1 VERSGAWRIEGH
13 RTAAHWVADAT
24 GVSVGEAVGTL
35 ETARRLEHLP
45 ATTGAFASGEMSETR
60 VKEVAAAAAECPEAE
75 PELLQA
81 ARTETVVGLKDR
93 CRRVRAGAQ
102 DEQYTYERIRRTRYL
117 RHWTDQQGAVRLEA
131 RLPPDDGGRVLAAL
145 EPHRAR
151 IAAEARA
158 DGRREPAEA
167 HAADALVALATAQAG
182 TGPGAMVQVRVDRDA
197 LARGRTKR
205 GEICEIPGI
214 GPIPVAAARRLASDA
229 VLAVVLTEGAEVT
242 AVAHLGRSVPSR
254 VRAALEARD
263 PTCVVPGCDVRQ
275 GLEIDHRIP
284 FAQGGPTTLDNLAR
298 LCRHHHYLKTHHRWR
313 LGGGPGNWTWTGPDP
328 PPQLSPR

>member
-1 VERSGAWRIEGH
+1 
-13 RTAAHWVADAT
+13 
-24 GVSVGEAVGTL
+24 
-35 ETARRLEHLP
+35 
-45 ATTGAFASGEMSETR
+45 
-60 VKEVAAAAAECPEAE
+60 
-75 PELLQA
+75 
-81 ARTETVVGLKDR
+81 
-93 CRRVRAGAQ
+93 
-102 DEQYTYERIRRTRYL
+102 
-117 RHWTDQQGAVRLEA
+117 
-131 RLPPDDGGRVLAAL
+131 
-145 EPHRAR
+145 
-151 IAAEARA
+151 
-158 DGRREPAEA
+158 
-167 HAADALVALATAQAG
+167 
-182 TGPGAMVQVRVDRDA
+182 
-197 LARGRTKR
+197 
-205 GEICEIPGI
+205 
-214 GPIPVAAARRLASDA
+214 VAAARRLASDA